1 MSGKQQEQMHTQTS
15 STRID
20 WRRLGIR
27 LLVTLVLPVL
37 IAVLMDRLLATSPFL
52 TMAVAIICIPVATF
66 VVMRTALL
74 EFDRI
79 IEKVAPPEQ
88 ETADAVATN
97 DDGNG
102 APDATN

>member
-1 MSGKQQEQMHTQTS
+1 MLGLQQEQMQTQTS
-15 STRID
+15 PTRID

-37 IAVLMDRLLATSPFL
+37 VALWMDRLLATSPML
-52 TMAVAIICIPVATF
+52 TMVIAIICIPVSTF

-79 IEKVAPPEQ
+79 IEEVAPPELV
-88 ETADAVATN
+88 ADDSATN
-97 DDGNG
+97 DSV
-102 APDATN
+102 AAK